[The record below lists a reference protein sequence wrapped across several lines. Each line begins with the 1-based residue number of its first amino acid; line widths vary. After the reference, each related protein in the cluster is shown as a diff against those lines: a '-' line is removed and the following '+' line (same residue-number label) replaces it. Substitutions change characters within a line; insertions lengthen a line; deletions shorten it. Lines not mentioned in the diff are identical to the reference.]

1 MKNRKFNLLDI
12 FIILVILVCVVGAG
26 FRFLGSSSKLRSKNS
41 SFDYV
46 IKVGSLRQCS
56 VDAIKKAAEENA
68 QITDDVRKNAVG
80 NVYAYEVVPARDYVT
95 KDNGERVLSDVPERF
110 DVYIYVRS
118 VGEVT
123 DQSYITKSGNEI
135 LIDRETYYTTCWN
148 GFYGEVWDVGLD
160 LSAEK
165 YN

>member
-1 MKNRKFNLLDI
+1 MKSKRFNLLDL
-12 FIILVILVCVVGAG
+12 FIIVVILVCIVGAG
-26 FRFLGSSSKLRSKNS
+26 FRFLGGGAKLRSKGS
-41 SFDYV
+41 TFDYV

-56 VDAIKKAAEENA
+56 VDAIKKAANENA

-80 NVYAYEVVPARDYVT
+80 NVYAFKAVPAKDYVT
-95 KDNGERVLSDVPERF
+95 KTDGQRVLSDVPERF
-110 DVYIYVRS
+110 DIYIYVRAA
-118 VGEVT
+118 GEVT

-148 GFYGEVWDVGLD
+148 GFYGEVWDVGRD
-160 LSAEK
+160 LSGKE